1 MLLSAQKEYVID
13 EYRPTLACHASTVL
27 PLENGEVLAAWFGG
41 TAEGKDDVDIYVSR
55 RVGALWYPPQHISA
69 GDVPHWNPV
78 LFRGAD
84 GRIILY
90 FKAGKPIPQWQTY
103 FCESADGGKT
113 WSAPAELVPGDTSG
127 GRGPVKNK
135 PLRLADGTILAPAS
149 TEQGAWLAFIDVSRD
164 DGRTWT
170 RTPNIPA
177 PRYKSGRQIA
187 MIQPTLWESAPNA
200 VHALFRTNRGRIY
213 RSDSADGGKSWCEA
227 YPTPLKNPNSG
238 IDLARVPDGRVFLAH
253 NPCGRSWGERAPL
266 LLSVSEDN
274 GATWRE
280 VLTLE
285 RRRTPD
291 DEFSYPAVVS
301 DGNALHIT
309 YTYQRQKI
317 VYWNIVVDETE
328 AYLK

>member
-78 LFRGAD
+78 LFRGTD

-227 YPTPLKNPNSG
+227 YPTALKNPNSG

-328 AYLK
+328 AY

>member
-55 RVGALWYPPQHISA
+55 RVGALWYPPQRISA

-227 YPTPLKNPNSG
+227 YPTVLKNPNSAVRQKLG
-238 IDLARVPDGRVFLAH
+238 RTRAAAAERVGGQRRDVARGAHARTPPHAGRRVLL
-253 NPCGRSWGERAPL
+253 PRRRQRRERAAHHVHLPAAEDRL
-266 LLSVSEDN
+266 LEHR
-274 GATWRE
+274 GGRG
-280 VLTLE
+280 
-285 RRRTPD
+285 RRTNKRIRK
-291 DEFSYPAVVS
+291 A
-301 DGNALHIT
+301 H
-309 YTYQRQKI
+309 
-317 VYWNIVVDETE
+317 
-328 AYLK
+328 LK